1 MGALTGVKVVELS
14 GIGPGP
20 FCGMLLSD
28 MGAEVVRVERL
39 QVVTGEQRK
48 INDAV
53 VGRGRRSIGVDLKH
67 PDGLECVLRLVDR
80 ADALIEGFRPGVT
93 ERLGLGPDVCAAR
106 NPRLVYGRMT
116 GWGQDG
122 PLAQRAGHDINY
134 IALAG
139 VLAHIGRAGAP
150 PTPPLNLVGDYGGGA
165 MFLAFGIVCALLEAR
180 ASGEG
185 QVVDAA
191 MVDGAAVLMAPTW
204 GFRSTGLFTEDRGEN
219 LLDSGA
225 HFYDVYETADGEF
238 MSVGAIEPQFYAEL
252 LRGIGLDGEDL
263 PRQMDKAS
271 WSALK
276 KRFAAIL
283 ATKTRAEWCAIFD
296 GTDACVAPVL
306 TMTEAT
312 VNEHVVA
319 RDTIIVDDNIAQPA
333 PAPRFSRTPGAI
345 QGPTPPLGGDTDAT
359 LADWGFSASEIA
371 QLHDAGAIAQAAPP
385 ESSA

>member
-1 MGALTGVKVVELS
+1 MGPLTGVKVVELS

-53 VGRGRRSIGVDLKH
+53 VGRGRRSIGVDLKQ
-67 PDGLECVLRLVDR
+67 PDGLECVLRMVEQ
-80 ADALIEGFRPGVT
+80 ADAFIEGFRPRVT
-93 ERLGLGPDVCAAR
+93 ERLGLGPDACLAR

-122 PLAQRAGHDINY
+122 PLALRAGHDINY

-165 MFLAFGIVCALLEAR
+165 MYLAFGIVCALLEAR
-180 ASGEG
+180 ASGHG

-191 MVDGAAVLMAPTW
+191 MIDGAAGLMAPTW
-204 GFRSTGLFTEDRGEN
+204 GFRSTGLFTEERGAN

-225 HFYDVYETADGEF
+225 HFYDVYETADGKF

-252 LRGIGLDGEDL
+252 LRGIGLEGADL

-271 WSALK
+271 WPALTQ
-276 KRFAAIL
+276 RFAAIF
-283 ATKTRAEWCAIFD
+283 ASKTRAEWCAIFD

-306 TMTEAT
+306 TMTEAMA
-312 VNEHVVA
+312 NEHVVA
-319 RDTIIVDDNIAQPA
+319 RDTIVVDDGIAQPA

-345 QGPTPPLGGDTDAT
+345 QGPTPALGGDTDAT
-359 LADWGFSASEIA
+359 LADWGFSTSEIA
-371 QLHDAGAIAQAAPP
+371 HLHDVSAIAQASP
-385 ESSA
+385 SG

>member
-271 WSALK
+271 WPALK